1 MTRRPSSGHAGRS
14 GGRGRAGARQHGP
27 RGRRQPENQPH
38 PEPKPPPS
46 PFAPKAFLSGSP
58 AAVQQLCAQIATQA
72 ASGFAD
78 LTGTSWTTVAEAIVA
93 QLRASG
99 HDLVSVDD
107 SDDLRQW
114 QAVWYHPRGTF
125 ALILRFRPPAS
136 VEVLWQTDNET
147 ISARA

>member
-1 MTRRPSSGHAGRS
+1 MTRRPSSGRGGRS
-14 GGRGRAGARQHGP
+14 GGRGGARQRGP
-27 RGRRQPENQPH
+27 RERRQPEG
-38 PEPKPPPS
+38 EPRPAEKEPPS
-46 PFAPKAFLSGSP
+46 PFAPKAFLTGSP
-58 AAVQQLCAQIATQA
+58 AAVQQLCEQIATQA

-78 LTGTSWTTVAEAIVA
+78 LTGTSWTTVAEAIVT

-107 SDDLRQW
+107 SDELRQW

-136 VEVLWQTDNET
+136 VEVLWQTDDT
-147 ISARA
+147 TFSARA

>member
-1 MTRRPSSGHAGRS
+1 MPGRRSS
-14 GGRGRAGARQHGP
+14 GRGRPPQRGP
-27 RGRRQPENQPH
+27 RERRRLEA
-38 PEPKPPPS
+38 EPSAAPKEPPS
-46 PFAPKAFLSGSP
+46 PFAPKAFLTGSP
-58 AAVQQLCAQIATQA
+58 EAVQELCEQIATQA
-72 ASGFAD
+72 ASRFAD
-78 LTGTSWTTVAEAIVA
+78 LTGTSWTAVATAIVA

-107 SDDLRQW
+107 SDELRQW

-136 VEVLWQTDNET
+136 VEVLWQANDTT

>member
-1 MTRRPSSGHAGRS
+1 VKEARPEAK
-14 GGRGRAGARQHGP
+14 Q
-27 RGRRQPENQPH
+27 
-38 PEPKPPPS
+38 PPS
-46 PFAPKAFLSGSP
+46 PFAPKAFLTGSP
-58 AAVQQLCAQIATQA
+58 AAVQQLCDQIATQA
-72 ASGFAD
+72 AAGFAD
-78 LTGTSWTTVAEAIVA
+78 LTGTTWAAVAEAIVT

-107 SDDLRQW
+107 SDELRQW

-136 VEVLWQTDNET
+136 VEVLWQADDKT